1 MLICYSE
8 NIVKLIIYSILYGET
23 SMEMQNLLND
33 LKDVLK
39 GDERLIKD
47 GKLFKNKIIELALQV
62 DKELVKL
69 LLSNPSIKKNFFQ

>member
-1 MLICYSE
+1 
-8 NIVKLIIYSILYGET
+8 
-23 SMEMQNLLND
+23 